1 MSNNASHK
9 SVLTRVVVAAAAKC
23 KLGDCLWEIAH
34 FATSSAVRTTTARI
48 VVWRCVF
55 VGTKISDLRQYPV
68 LAEGGWLI
76 VIKNQKTLQSI
87 SRTPWRLLGPI
98 NLLSDSLDVG

>member
-1 MSNNASHK
+1 LASK
-9 SVLTRVVVAAAAKC
+9 TSTIAKGIDQVREAVTDAQLQELGIDLARDFPGV
-23 KLGDCLWEIAH
+23 KLE
-34 FATSSAVRTTTARI
+34 
-48 VVWRCVF
+48 
-55 VGTKISDLRQYPV
+55 DLRRYPV
-68 LAEGGWLI
+68 LAEGGWFI

>member
-1 MSNNASHK
+1 MAKNAS
-9 SVLTRVVVAAAAKC
+9 TIAKGIDQVREEVTEERLRE
-23 KLGDCLWEIAH
+23 LGINLAKDYP
-34 FATSSAVRTTTARI
+34 
-48 VVWRCVF
+48 
-55 VGTKISDLRQYPV
+55 GTKINDLRQYPV
-68 LAEGGWLI
+68 LAEGGWFI

>member
-1 MSNNASHK
+1 M
-9 SVLTRVVVAAAAKC
+9 AKNTSTIA
-23 KLGDCLWEIAH
+23 KGIDQVREEVTEDRLRELGINLAKDYP
-34 FATSSAVRTTTARI
+34 
-48 VVWRCVF
+48 
-55 VGTKISDLRQYPV
+55 GTKISDLRQYPV
-68 LAEGGWLI
+68 LAEGGWFI